1 MGYKVMRLW
10 RVGGLVCLLGCAHAT
25 EPPSPQERSRA
36 AADYTVTIYD
46 NFAGAHVRVCLEGA
60 TVHELVPISDDG
72 GHRLRGARIEG
83 HALDT
88 VGGRIRLGQASQAT
102 CVDYETRFGPPML
115 RTSEPSAI
123 IVSQTQWLWR
133 PDPFPSEL
141 DASVRFVL
149 PVDGQVSLPWP
160 SLDATYLPD
169 ESAFFTGAFGVFG
182 LFDRQAFSVAST
194 SVDIAR
200 LGPRPPDDEVRR
212 WLGRAMQAT
221 ASVGDRFPRD
231 QVHFVIVPTPTDE
244 KQVAFGM
251 VRRGGG
257 SSVLLLPS
265 PNATVDQ
272 LEADWVAIHELS
284 HLWLPALRPKDRWI
298 SEGIATYLQEV
309 LRARCGLQSGEH
321 AWTRLQEGFERG
333 RRSGTGRP
341 LASESRDMN
350 RTGAYHRVYWA
361 GAAFALET
369 DVRLRENSNGN
380 MTLLHAISDG
390 QRVWGTEARPVEASV
405 LLRALEE
412 ASGASFI
419 EGLGATYA
427 LSSSFPRIAYVDSP
441 RYREIRARIMS
452 RADDACGLSAESS
465 R

>member
-1 MGYKVMRLW
+1 MR
-10 RVGGLVCLLGCAHAT
+10 
-25 EPPSPQERSRA
+25 
-36 AADYTVTIYD
+36 
-46 NFAGAHVRVCLEGA
+46 
-60 TVHELVPISDDG
+60 
-72 GHRLRGARIEG
+72 
-83 HALDT
+83 
-88 VGGRIRLGQASQAT
+88 
-102 CVDYETRFGPPML
+102 
-115 RTSEPSAI
+115 
-123 IVSQTQWLWR
+123 
-133 PDPFPSEL
+133 
-141 DASVRFVL
+141 
-149 PVDGQVSLPWP
+149 
-160 SLDATYLPD
+160 
-169 ESAFFTGAFGVFG
+169 
-182 LFDRQAFSVAST
+182 
-194 SVDIAR
+194 
-200 LGPRPPDDEVRR
+200 
-212 WLGRAMQAT
+212 AT

-231 QVHFVIVPTPTDE
+231 QVHFVIVPTPTEE

-265 PNATVDQ
+265 PNATVNQ

-284 HLWLPALRPKDRWI
+284 HLWLPALQPKDRWI

-309 LRARCGLQSGEH
+309 LRARCGLQSGER

-390 QRVWGTEARPVEASV
+390 QRVWGTEARPVDASV
-405 LLRALEE
+405 LLRALQE

-419 EGLGATYA
+419 EELGETYA
-427 LSSSFPRIAYVDSP
+427 VSSSFPRIAYVDSP
-441 RYREIRARIMS
+441 RYREIRAQIMS

>member
-1 MGYKVMRLW
+1 MF
-10 RVGGLVCLLGCAHAT
+10 
-25 EPPSPQERSRA
+25 RS
-36 AADYTVTIYD
+36 
-46 NFAGAHVRVCLEGA
+46 
-60 TVHELVPISDDG
+60 
-72 GHRLRGARIEG
+72 
-83 HALDT
+83 
-88 VGGRIRLGQASQAT
+88 
-102 CVDYETRFGPPML
+102 
-115 RTSEPSAI
+115 SEPSAI

-149 PVDGQVSLPWP
+149 PSDGQVSLPWP
-160 SLDATYLPD
+160 SSDATYLPD
-169 ESAFFTGAFGVFG
+169 ESAFFTGSFGVFG

-212 WLGRAMQAT
+212 WLGRAMRAT

-231 QVHFVIVPTPTDE
+231 QVHFVIVPAPTEE
-244 KQVAFGM
+244 KQVTFGM

-284 HLWLPALRPKDRWI
+284 HLWLPALQPKDRWI

-309 LRARCGLQSGEH
+309 LRARCGLQSGER

-350 RTGAYHRVYWA
+350 RTAAYHRVYWA

-369 DVRLRENSNGN
+369 DVRLREDSNGN
-380 MTLLHAISDG
+380 MTLLRAISDG

-405 LLRALEE
+405 VLQALQE

-419 EGLGATYA
+419 EGLGENYA
-427 LSSSFPRIAYVDSP
+427 VSSSFPGIAYVDSP
-441 RYREIRARIMS
+441 RYREIRAQIMS